1 MGAGQRTG
9 VITLRKQ
16 GFCINISIVIMILIC
31 LGACAAHNVPIEPP
45 GILAARFQSDAALF
59 QEGYAQLSGEDRP
72 IDYGKARKAFEL
84 LITKYPQSKWRNY
97 AKSFL
102 FLMDETQTARE
113 QEEKERQACIKIKAL
128 WEHTQKECHTD
139 QLKTQDDLSRLRK
152 ENEQLNQEN
161 VLLWNENEQMKK
173 NLEQLKRLEI
183 ELQRRDRAIR

>member
-1 MGAGQRTG
+1 
-9 VITLRKQ
+9 
-16 GFCINISIVIMILIC
+16 MILIC
-31 LGACAAHNVPIEPP
+31 LGVCAAHNVPIEPP

-97 AKSFL
+97 AKNFL

-128 WEHTQKECHTD
+128 WEHTQKECRTD

-161 VLLWNENEQMKK
+161 VLLWNEKEQMKK